1 MEALVAICIGLTFG
15 SVMALGMLIVEHTP
29 INSLLDMW
37 YDMLHNKDK

>member
-29 INSLLDMW
+29 IDSLLDRW
-37 YDMLHNKDK
+37 YDKLHGRDK

>member
-1 MEALVAICIGLTFG
+1 MEVLVAICIGLTFG

-37 YDMLHNKDK
+37 YEKLHGKGK